1 MTRKQ
6 ESVKI
11 KKQWKKSNLEWQKAM
26 RITAKKQEISCF
38 YSSADVNSKK
48 KAYSV
53 GTVMNESGYGEW
65 DGQLK
70 IM

>member
-1 MTRKQ
+1 
-6 ESVKI
+6 
-11 KKQWKKSNLEWQKAM
+11 M